1 MSKHISIGDVLF
13 ATVDDIP
20 EWMKLVDIVK
30 ENFPG
35 LVKESYLTTL
45 RKNIARKT
53 ALCYK
58 YNSIIAGILIFSTKQ
73 NCLSCIAVHP
83 DCRRMGIASKL
94 IDKML
99 VLLPPDEDIT
109 VTTFR
114 ECDTKGIAPRRL
126 YKKFGF
132 EEAELLTEFNY
143 PVQKFVLHRSESFQQ
158 LTSKWCNLSSNAEVV
173 IITDTDRLSLA
184 IEMQNQI
191 INNCR
196 IINIDDE
203 TEYFSELLSLN
214 PSDLVVALFSFN
226 TFVFKG
232 ANKVFSSF
240 GKPRGLKAKYVFI
253 RLGISKESLLQ
264 GISTPIELVYETIDR
279 LHSYKSATKLRVIN
293 TAGTNITLSI
303 NAFTT
308 CEHRIVEDGGMAF
321 LPPSETSS
329 EVIAKTANGKI
340 VVDVTIGQLY
350 HYGNLIGYFGLV
362 ASPVTLIVD
371 NGMITDII
379 GEDMAT
385 ELKEKLFAL
394 PEDCRTLV
402 ELGHGL
408 SKMTPTGLIGV
419 DESIIDTC
427 HFGIGDGASCG
438 VHLDVVI
445 SNPTIEEV

>member
-1 MSKHISIGDVLF
+1 VKSPW
-13 ATVDDIP
+13 AT
-20 EWMKLVDIVK
+20 
-30 ENFPG
+30 
-35 LVKESYLTTL
+35 YL
-45 RKNIARKT
+45 I
-53 ALCYK
+53 
-58 YNSIIAGILIFSTKQ
+58 
-73 NCLSCIAVHP
+73 
-83 DCRRMGIASKL
+83 
-94 IDKML
+94 
-99 VLLPPDEDIT
+99 
-109 VTTFR
+109 
-114 ECDTKGIAPRRL
+114 
-126 YKKFGF
+126 
-132 EEAELLTEFNY
+132 
-143 PVQKFVLHRSESFQQ
+143 
-158 LTSKWCNLSSNAEVV
+158 
-173 IITDTDRLSLA
+173 
-184 IEMQNQI
+184 
-191 INNCR
+191 
-196 IINIDDE
+196 
-203 TEYFSELLSLN
+203 
-214 PSDLVVALFSFN
+214 N

-232 ANKVFSSF
+232 ANKVFSPF

-279 LHSYKSATKLRVIN
+279 LHSYKSATKLRVTN

-329 EVIAKTANGKI
+329 EVIAKTSNGKI